1 MLKLLMAKL
10 AKLAK
15 LFTLDFT
22 CLPSA
27 ALLDRREEHLEC
39 SVISLLDRST
49 TLGGGSGGLH
59 DGH

>member
-10 AKLAK
+10 AKL
-15 LFTLDFT
+15 FTQDFT

-59 DGH
+59 DSQ

>member
-10 AKLAK
+10 
-15 LFTLDFT
+15 FTQDFT

-59 DGH
+59 DSQ